1 MPRPGRRH
9 CRPGDTDVSVGA
21 VRRQIGKGGDQLLPV
36 FLTHKEIER
45 VGDELE
51 AYRGRLFKQRYL
63 PHLKAFPKV
72 RALFERLIADGKYWS
87 RFVGRGR
94 RVGGV

>member
-1 MPRPGRRH
+1 
-9 CRPGDTDVSVGA
+9 
-21 VRRQIGKGGDQLLPV
+21 
-36 FLTHKEIER
+36 

-72 RALFERLIADGKYWS
+72 RALFERLIADGK
-87 RFVGRGR
+87 
-94 RVGGV
+94 